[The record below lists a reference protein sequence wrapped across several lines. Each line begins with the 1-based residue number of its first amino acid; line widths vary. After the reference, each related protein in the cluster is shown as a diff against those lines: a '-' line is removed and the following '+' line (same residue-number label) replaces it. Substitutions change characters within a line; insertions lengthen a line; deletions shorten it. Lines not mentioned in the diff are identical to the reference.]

1 VQTVVV
7 NGRIDEQGRVLLPVS
22 LVASD
27 GQEVEVEATINL
39 EFGGALAIPQDLAV
53 EIGWRS
59 LGGRRVIVGNQSC
72 LMDHYIGMVAIGR
85 EPQNMVVLGTESKNV
100 VIGQSLLAGSRL
112 TLDFAANKIILE

>member
-1 VQTVVV
+1 MQTVVV

-27 GQEVEVEATINL
+27 GQEVEVEAALNL
-39 EFGGALAIPQDLAV
+39 EFGGALAIPQELAA

-59 LGGRRVIVGNQSC
+59 LGARRVSIGNQAA
-72 LMDHYIGMVAIGR
+72 LMDHYIGMIAIGR
-85 EPQNMVVLGTESKNV
+85 EPQNMVVLGSTSKNA
-100 VIGQSLLAGSRL
+100 VIGQGLLVGTRL